1 MIEIFFISFL
11 VALTGALSP
20 GPVLTFTVYKSL
32 QGKKGY
38 LAGLLITM
46 GHALLELILFIFILL
61 GGKILFQNLII
72 LIIIGIVGGI
82 ILVFYGIFTIK
93 AVYNKEYSVD
103 FDITEEDI
111 KGYHGNSFVGGIIT
125 SLSNP
130 YWIGWWVTTGLAL
143 MASFNLI
150 NFENPIGLILF
161 FLGHQLGDVAWFVP
175 VSIFV
180 FLGGKSLNPKIY
192 KYVLIICGVFMVFF
206 GGYLIIRT
214 IFFPP
219 TI

>member
-1 MIEIFFISFL
+1 MIDIFFISFL

-20 GPVLTFTVYKSL
+20 GPVLTFTVYKAL

-38 LAGLLITM
+38 LAGLLITL
-46 GHALLELILFIFILL
+46 GHAVLELILLIFILL
-61 GGKILFQNLII
+61 GGTILFQNLIV
-72 LIIIGIVGGI
+72 LIIIGIVGGS
-82 ILVFYGIFTIK
+82 ILVLYGVFTIK
-93 AVYNKEYSVD
+93 TVYNKEYSVD

-111 KGYHGNSFVGGIIT
+111 KGYQGNSFIGGIIT

-143 MASFNLI
+143 MTSFNLI
-150 NFENPIGLILF
+150 NFENPVGIVLF
-161 FLGHQLGDVAWFVP
+161 FLGHELGDVAWFFP

-192 KYVLIICGVFMVFF
+192 KYVLIVCGVFMVFF
-206 GGYLIIRT
+206 GSFLVFRT

-219 TI
+219 TL

>member
-1 MIEIFFISFL
+1 MIDIFLISFL

-38 LAGLLITM
+38 LAGFLITL
-46 GHALLELILFIFILL
+46 GHALLELILLIFILL
-61 GGKILFQNLII
+61 GGKIFFQNLFI
-72 LIIIGIVGGI
+72 LIVIGIVGGL
-82 ILVFYGIFTIK
+82 ILVLYGVFTIK
-93 AVYNKEYSVD
+93 TVYNKEYSVD

-111 KGYHGNSFVGGIIT
+111 KGYQGNSFIGGIIT

-150 NFENPIGLILF
+150 NFENPVGIVLF
-161 FLGHQLGDVAWFVP
+161 FLGHELGDLVWFAP
-175 VSIFV
+175 ISIFV

-192 KYVLIICGVFMVFF
+192 KYVLIVCGGFMVFF
-206 GGYLIIRT
+206 GGYLFLRT

-219 TI
+219 TV

>member
-1 MIEIFFISFL
+1 MIDIFLISFL

-32 QGKKGY
+32 QGKNGY
-38 LAGLLITM
+38 LAGFFITL
-46 GHALLELILFIFILL
+46 GHALLELILLIFILL
-61 GGKILFQNLII
+61 GGKILFQNLIV
-72 LIIIGIVGGI
+72 LIVIGIVGGF
-82 ILVFYGIFTIK
+82 ILTLYGVFTIK
-93 AVYNKEYSVD
+93 TVYNKEYSVD

-111 KGYHGNSFVGGIIT
+111 KGYQGNSFIGGIIT

-143 MASFNLI
+143 MASFHLI
-150 NFENPIGLILF
+150 NFENPVGIALF
-161 FLGHQLGDVAWFVP
+161 FVGHELGDLIWFWP
-175 VSIFV
+175 ISIFV

-206 GGYLIIRT
+206 GGFLVIRT

-219 TI
+219 TV